1 MSGSLLAFPSRKVF
15 DYLGGNVIRGSKR
28 ARKEK
33 QVCSGLMFSISVF
46 AIQWL
51 DFNVSMIVAFVLDGS
66 SQTFVRI
73 LWELVILLINSL
85 YD

>member
-1 MSGSLLAFPSRKVF
+1 
-15 DYLGGNVIRGSKR
+15 
-28 ARKEK
+28 
-33 QVCSGLMFSISVF
+33 MFSISVF